1 MRSMR
6 VLASLLHECFPV
18 DRHSVRL
25 WAMFLHPERYLLLL
39 LPSTARITLGQM
51 HLSPPAFCVDN
62 RRTIFPYKQLN
73 YAKHNGPFCMGA
85 FCWEPTMRNI
95 SSSRSHHWP
104 WAGRWSTQRQS
115 FLEQLFQF
123 FPTGECSR
131 NARETAS
138 HCPPGEKDRKR
149 LRSDCSSSK
158 EEETKTSRKD
168 LEDPIRAFE
177 DEIQDL
183 LASENGGS
191 ASAQTPHDNANA
203 FKRVDCNLRD
213 EEKKRRPINKQF
225 AEMTDKRWSKKL
237 DQEEVSNLLAKYDPP
252 ENCVE
257 ISAHALTQ
265 KSGYSLTLS
274 KGKPTFGLQIYSKP
288 SRSQVLPL

>member
-39 LPSTARITLGQM
+39 LPSTARITLGQCTWAR
-51 HLSPPAFCVDN
+51 LLFALIIGEPFF
-62 RRTIFPYKQLN
+62 TYKQLN

-104 WAGRWSTQRQS
+104 SAGRWSTQRQS
-115 FLEQLFQF
+115 FLGQLFQF

-168 LEDPIRAFE
+168 LEDPIGASE

-183 LASENGGS
+183 LVSENGGS

-203 FKRVDCNLRD
+203 FKRVVCNL
-213 EEKKRRPINKQF
+213 
-225 AEMTDKRWSKKL
+225 
-237 DQEEVSNLLAKYDPP
+237 
-252 ENCVE
+252 
-257 ISAHALTQ
+257 
-265 KSGYSLTLS
+265 
-274 KGKPTFGLQIYSKP
+274 
-288 SRSQVLPL
+288 